1 MTFEHMVTNKYSC
14 DHDGCVAQVK
24 NFCGLSSDAW
34 ESAREAGWINR
45 GGKHF
50 CRTHA
55 SNRDAIGRLT
65 GMLEVLSGNKA
76 TVLDWETTHHPR
88 GGTTHTITLSSP

>member
-1 MTFEHMVTNKYSC
+1 MTFEHMVTKKYSC

-24 NFCGLSSDAW
+24 NYCVVSSDAW
-34 ESAREAGWINR
+34 ESARKAGWINR

-55 SNRDAIGRLT
+55 SNRDAIDRIKEL
-65 GMLEVLSGNKA
+65 LDILSDNKT
-76 TVLDWETTHHPR
+76 TVLDWKTVQHYR
-88 GGTTHTITLSSP
+88 DGTTHTITLSR